1 MIREQWSNPWFI
13 GWSSRRDPSIH
24 THTHTHLQKHMHV
37 CKHTRLAFTS
47 FSAESASLRQEH
59 SEKTHKHTHTHAHT
73 RMLANQTEINPD
85 RLRINSGYFAQ
96 CFIGIIPPL
105 RSPLLKYPQCIC
117 MMNERPDDRLKIN
130 LSSIR
135 QKRVYPVTQMST

>member
-1 MIREQWSNPWFI
+1 MIHWLELPERPIHS
-13 GWSSRRDPSIH
+13 H
-24 THTHTHLQKHMHV
+24 THTHTPAKHMHV
-37 CKHTRLAFTS
+37 CNTHACIHLFLSRV
-47 FSAESASLRQEH
+47 RQPAARTQREN
-59 SEKTHKHTHTHAHT
+59 TQTHTHTRT
-73 RMLANQTEINPD
+73 LANQTEINPD